1 MRCVGLTFKEDVKK
15 QNTKAENKADGNKN
29 AKAENK
35 AKNKEK

>member
-15 QNTKAENKADGNKN
+15 EN

-35 AKNKEK
+35 AEKQNAKAENKAETKEK

>member
-15 QNTKAENKADGNKN
+15 QNAKAENKAEKQN

-35 AKNKEK
+35 AETEEK

>member
-15 QNTKAENKADGNKN
+15 QNAKAENKAEKQN

-35 AKNKEK
+35 AEKEEK

>member
-15 QNTKAENKADGNKN
+15 QNAKAENKAEKQN

-35 AKNKEK
+35 AETKEK

>member
-15 QNTKAENKADGNKN
+15 QNARAENKAEKQN

-35 AKNKEK
+35 AETKEK

>member
-15 QNTKAENKADGNKN
+15 QNAKAENKAEKQN

-35 AKNKEK
+35 GETKEK